1 MKTNQK
7 FITLQ
12 DKLCIRFLPTSK
24 NGAHHPFL
32 QPQPP
37 PVPQPPPQPP
47 ASKNGFPVGTLMEED
62 TSEPIATLTSS
73 NNFCKAVSA
82 L

>member
-24 NGAHHPFL
+24 KRGTSPRF

>member
-12 DKLCIRFLPTSK
+12 DKLCIRFFQLLKT
-24 NGAHHPFL
+24 GYITPFL